1 MYNQLYCLIKNS
13 KIEFLERS
21 QFSGARLNNIY
32 RPFFGTYMALE
43 QVGGA
48 SGTTPRLVKEAG
60 HQRDHAPSSQVG
72 GASEVYAPS
81 SQGGGASET
90 TPRLVREAEHQGTTP
105 RLVREAGHQRTTPC
119 LVTLSTSKGYC
130 MRTYSNRDSGGN
142 VNNLELG
149 NVNNLK
155 SLQTKRR

>member
-48 SGTTPRLVKEAG
+48 SGTTPRLVREAG
-60 HQRDHAPSSQVG
+60 HQKDHAPSSQG
-72 GASEVYAPS
+72 YGHQGDHAPS
-81 SQGGGASET
+81 SQGGGASEG
-90 TPRLVREAEHQGTTP
+90 PRPV
-105 RLVREAGHQRTTPC
+105 
-119 LVTLSTSKGYC
+119 
-130 MRTYSNRDSGGN
+130 
-142 VNNLELG
+142 
-149 NVNNLK
+149 
-155 SLQTKRR
+155 

>member
-90 TPRLVREAEHQGTTP
+90 TPRLVREA
-105 RLVREAGHQRTTPC
+105 GHQRTTPC